1 MTKKGTI
8 KKTALEA
15 YSNPRSGGIIA
26 IHLDD
31 EDELISAKLT
41 DGKQYLFIGTK
52 MGKAIH
58 FPENQIREMGRTAH
72 GIRGIKIS
80 KDDEVVGMELVAPH
94 TQILTVAAN
103 GYGKRTQASEYRIQ
117 NREGPASLPSR
128 EPKKL
133 EM

>member
-1 MTKKGTI
+1 MTKRGTI

-52 MGKAIH
+52 WARRFI
-58 FPENQIREMGRTAH
+58 FPKIRLERWVHRSRNQR
-72 GIRGIKIS
+72 IKIS
-80 KDDEVVGMELVAPH
+80 KDDEVVGWSWLL
-94 TQILTVAAN
+94 LTL
-103 GYGKRTQASEYRIQ
+103 RS
-117 NREGPASLPSR
+117 
-128 EPKKL
+128 
-133 EM
+133 